1 MDLNILEP
9 ACFLFLKMRVLAL
22 FSLMEKLLTWHCKIR
37 FVSVLTS
44 SYLPLSLGYNLLP
57 HNFIVKSSSN
67 FFLLRLKDHH
77 FSFFKISEILFPFN
91 QITRCFKSALTSL
104 LSCLLEVLR
113 HNHCFHQQS
122 GELRKILLLDW
133 VHLYTAKM

>member
-1 MDLNILEP
+1 M
-9 ACFLFLKMRVLAL
+9 
-22 FSLMEKLLTWHCKIR
+22 FSFFENEGIGSIQFNGKLLTWHCKIR

-44 SYLPLSLGYNLLP
+44 RYLPLSLGYNLLP

-77 FSFFKISEILFPFN
+77 FSFYNISEILFPFN

-104 LSCLLEVLR
+104 LSCLLELLR

-122 GELRKILLLDW
+122 GELSKILSLDW